1 MINNIINNRIRRCA
15 GEVKIYF
22 TQTAFFNA
30 INAFTN
36 KQAGALKHSSQIFW
50 RLIATV
56 LIVAV
61 TSPEF
66 YTAIMPTPNCGGSM
80 GSKVQSKKGSVAGTY
95 EWSQHTLNFQTGCE
109 HNCIYCYSKEM
120 SVRYG
125 RSDTASWTVPAI
137 RQHDVK
143 KKIKKFDSIVM
154 FPSSHDITP
163 NNINDSLTFISN
175 ILNAGNKILIV
186 SKPHLDCVKSICKK
200 FKNNKNKILF
210 RFTIGSVDD
219 DVLKFWEPGAPDF
232 KERYECLKY
241 AFKKGFQT
249 SVSCEPMLDN
259 NIDKVIKKVS
269 KYVTE
274 TIWLGK
280 ANNLLGKTGQGRL
293 ERNGVATPEVVQ
305 KANELNDWQ
314 NDDNMIALYNK
325 YKSDPKIRFKES
337 IKRVLFKKKIQ

>member
-1 MINNIINNRIRRCA
+1 MINSIINNKMWRCTRPV
-15 GEVKIYF
+15 EINITKTVSY
-22 TQTAFFNA
+22 NA
-30 INAFTN
+30 MNAFTN
-36 KQAGALKHSSQIFW
+36 KQAG
-50 RLIATV
+50 V
-56 LIVAV
+56 LIPSSILFSRYFAAILFVVLAFAEY
-61 TSPEF
+61 SM
-66 YTAIMPTPNCGGSM
+66 AIMPTPNCGGSM
-80 GSKVQSKKGSVAGTY
+80 GNKAQTKKGSVAGTY

-109 HNCIYCYSKEM
+109 HNCLYCYSKEM

-137 RQHDVK
+137 RQHDVI
-143 KKIKKFDSIVM
+143 KKIKEYDSIVM

-163 NNINDSLTFISN
+163 NNLNESLLFISN

-186 SKPHLDCVKSICKK
+186 SKPHLECIKAICKQ

-259 NIDKVIKKVS
+259 NIAAVIKKVI

-293 ERNGVATPEVVQ
+293 ERNGVATPEVLQ

-314 NDDNMIALYNK
+314 DDANMIALYNK
-325 YKSDPKIRFKES
+325 YKSDPKIKFKES
-337 IKRVLFKKKIQ
+337 IKRVLSKNKII

>member
-1 MINNIINNRIRRCA
+1 MKQQIINTRYGRRCI
-15 GEVKIYF
+15 ERLSSVLQYIYKI
-22 TQTAFFNA
+22 
-30 INAFTN
+30 TN
-36 KQAGALKHSSQIFW
+36 KQAGALKHSNQIFW
-50 RLIATV
+50 RLIAII
-56 LIVAV
+56 LMVAV
-61 TSPEF
+61 TSSEF
-66 YTAIMPTPNCGGSM
+66 SMAIMPTPNCGGSM
-80 GSKVQSKKGSVAGTY
+80 SKKTQTKKGSVAGTY

-109 HNCIYCYSKEM
+109 HNCLYCYSKEI

-125 RSDTASWTVPAI
+125 RSDTASWTVPYI
-137 RQHDVK
+137 RKHDVA
-143 KKIKKFDSIVM
+143 KKIKDYDSIVM

-163 NNINDSLTFISN
+163 NNLNESLTFISN

-200 FKNNKNKILF
+200 FKSNKNKILF

-219 DVLKFWEPGAPDF
+219 AVLKFWEPGAPDF
-232 KERYECLKY
+232 KERYECLRY

-259 NIDKVIKKVS
+259 NIAAVIKKVS

-293 ERNGVATPEVVQ
+293 ERNGVATPLVVQ

-314 NDDNMIALYNK
+314 NDDNMITLYNK
-325 YKSDPKIRFKES
+325 YKTDHKIRFKES
-337 IKRVLFKKKIQ
+337 IKRIISKQITK